1 MIDSSTPSLPRRF
14 DRNDEQLQVCSF
26 TRHPIREGL
35 LLLLMVVPLWNAGN
49 RVSRV
54 LEYERSGQG
63 GAREG
68 NTGTPVA
75 AATVPPTYLQ
85 AARHTWR
92 GCRCE
97 LQWVKYDLF
106 LGECGFV

>member
-26 TRHPIREGL
+26 TRPPIREGL

-54 LEYERSGQG
+54 LEYERPGHG

-68 NTGTPVA
+68 NTGTSVA
-75 AATVPPTYLQ
+75 AAITPPTYLQ
-85 AARHTWR
+85 
-92 GCRCE
+92 
-97 LQWVKYDLF
+97 WVSM
-106 LGECGFV
+106 